1 MHGIASMWFLPIYF
15 FSEILYTFLMVKLPR
30 IIQILFIVIVIILVT
45 SLQHNNEIIS
55 TDKVMQL
62 LLKISV
68 ALSFVILGGMWSK
81 YFIRAKIPIYFIL
94 ISLLISSI
102 IALYN
107 GFIGIG
113 ALLFNNIILFFIIG
127 TIISY
132 IILMLFKVIN
142 TRTNPKY
149 LNILSTFGANSIVVL
164 VTNNL
169 LIELFR
175 LLEYKVFNNFFL
187 ENGVIVHF

>member
-1 MHGIASMWFLPIYF
+1 
-15 FSEILYTFLMVKLPR
+15 
-30 IIQILFIVIVIILVT
+30 
-45 SLQHNNEIIS
+45 
-55 TDKVMQL
+55 
-62 LLKISV
+62 
-68 ALSFVILGGMWSK
+68 
-81 YFIRAKIPIYFIL
+81 
-94 ISLLISSI
+94 
-102 IALYN
+102 
-107 GFIGIG
+107 
-113 ALLFNNIILFFIIG
+113 
-127 TIISY
+127 
-132 IILMLFKVIN
+132 MLFKVIN